1 MNPWQDPNS
10 EKTPAAKPSI
20 DQLDKKSSGLDG
32 STDMGKPTKED
43 EKNQGLKS
51 MVVSGSPKRWNRWH
65 SPCPQLAG
73 EIPLIVLAEP
83 GELDATDPT
92 F

>member
-43 EKNQGLKS
+43 EKTRTRS
-51 MVVSGSPKRWNRWH
+51 MVVSGSPKLVG
-65 SPCPQLAG
+65 S
-73 EIPLIVLAEP
+73 I
-83 GELDATDPT
+83 
-92 F
+92 